1 MSLLRLSSTNNTGF
15 FITKSSSIFFSHI
28 HTSRSSNSSSSTSSP
43 STSSSTSSINSNAAN
58 VVDATAITTEA
69 LQDIQNKVKINN
81 NYRTSTPP
89 SGVPLSKIFSN
100 NFPLSF
106 KESFNH
112 YKIRND
118 LAKIE
123 YDLLSTLEFFPE
135 PSEYYKSE
143 IKNTVIDDKTG
154 DFINEFNIEPLNFQ
168 DLKEEDKHYLIF
180 IHGYGAGQCFFYKN
194 LEKIANL
201 KIFKNWKIISIDLLG
216 YGNSSRPNFPHY
228 IPFKD
233 YEKVEDIFVESLNTW
248 FTKNNFPANKTLVVS
263 HSMGSYLSILLNI
276 KYPDLFKKLIMVS
289 PGGISIPRIK
299 PKIPLWFEKLWNLNV
314 SPFSLVRYS
323 GPFGSYFVSGWT
335 SRRFSKNKEIFSKLD
350 QSLLHLYTYSIF
362 NAKGSGEYMLN
373 YFLAPGGVPKNPL
386 INRMSKFKCDTLWCY
401 GSNDWMDK
409 KGGLKC
415 SNDLKSR
422 GFISDYIEIE
432 DSGHHIYLDN
442 FNKFNELIVS
452 EMNRFETTYK

>member
-1 MSLLRLSSTNNTGF
+1 MSLLRLSNTNNTKLL
-15 FITKSSSIFFSHI
+15 ISKSSTIFHSHL
-28 HTSRSSNSSSSTSSP
+28 HTSPYSNT
-43 STSSSTSSINSNAAN
+43 STSSSSSSSVSASSRNSNAAT
-58 VVDATAITTEA
+58 VVDVSTINTDIS
-69 LQDIQNKVKINN
+69 QDIHSKVKITN

-106 KESFNH
+106 KESYNH

-118 LAKIE
+118 LVKIQ
-123 YDLLSTLEFFPE
+123 YDLLSTLDFFPE
-135 PSEYYKSE
+135 PSEFYKSE
-143 IKNTVIDDKTG
+143 IKNTIINEKTG
-154 DFINEFNIEPLNFQ
+154 DYINEFNIEPLNFQ
-168 DLKEEDKHYLIF
+168 NLKKDDKHYLIF

-201 KIFKNWKIISIDLLG
+201 KKNKNWKIISIDLLG
-216 YGNSSRPNFPHY
+216 YGNSSRPNFPHD
-228 IPFKD
+228 IPFEN
-233 YEKVEDIFVESLNTW
+233 YEKIEDLFVESLKSW
-248 FTKNNFPANKTLVVS
+248 FTKNNLPANKTLVVS
-263 HSMGSYLSILLNI
+263 HSMGSYLSILLNM
-276 KYPDLFKKLIMVS
+276 KYPNFFKKLIMVS
-289 PGGISIPRIK
+289 PGGISIPKRK

-314 SPFSLVRYS
+314 SPFSLVRNS
-323 GPFGSYFVSGWT
+323 GPLGSYFVSGWT

-373 YFLAPGGVPKNPL
+373 YFLAPGGIPKYPL
-386 INRMSKFKCDTLWCY
+386 IDRMSDFKCDTLWCY

-415 SNDLKSR
+415 SNNLKSK